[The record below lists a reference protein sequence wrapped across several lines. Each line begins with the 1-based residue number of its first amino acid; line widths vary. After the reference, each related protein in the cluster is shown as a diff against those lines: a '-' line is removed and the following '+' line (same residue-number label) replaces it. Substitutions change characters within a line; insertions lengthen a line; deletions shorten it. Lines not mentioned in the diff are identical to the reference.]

1 MEACSEKCRRITQP
15 QSSMISKPTKP
26 SSRSLPP
33 SLFFSLALCIECNYL
48 HTPRTTHTQTQTQ
61 ASKQTNKQANKQ
73 TSKLAN
79 KQTSKQSN
87 NQTIKHSN
95 NQSNKQTIK
104 QSHTRTHT
112 HIYIYIHTVYTVCTV
127 STYICHMMSYAH
139 AFGILWMMFFFM
151 FFVGH
156 FHALYV
162 GLRAWQAQILASLS
176 NLSGGAPGRLSNG
189 NSVG

>member
-1 MEACSEKCRRITQP
+1 
-15 QSSMISKPTKP
+15 MISKPTKP

-48 HTPRTTHTQTQTQ
+48 HTPRTTQTQTQTQ

-73 TSKLAN
+73 TSKQA
-79 KQTSKQSN
+79 
-87 NQTIKHSN
+87 
-95 NQSNKQTIK
+95 NKQTIK
-104 QSHTRTHT
+104 QSNNQTFKQSIKQTNKQSNNHTHAHTRT
-112 HIYIYIHTVYTVCTV
+112 HIYIYTYSIYSMHSVYIH
-127 STYICHMMSYAH
+127 MSYDV
-139 AFGILWMMFFFM
+139 ICTCLWNPLDDVFFM

>member
-1 MEACSEKCRRITQP
+1 MRVYTDIHYIEACSEKCRRITQP

-48 HTPRTTHTQTQTQ
+48 HTPRTTQTQTQTQ

-95 NQSNKQTIK
+95 NQSNKQTNK
-104 QSHTRTHT
+104 QSNNHTHAHTRTHT
-112 HIYIYIHTVYTVCTV
+112 HTYIYIYIHTVYTVCTV

-139 AFGILWMMFFFM
+139 AFGILWMMFFSCFLLVIFM
-151 FFVGH
+151 PYMW
-156 FHALYV
+156 A
-162 GLRAWQAQILASLS
+162 
-176 NLSGGAPGRLSNG
+176 
-189 NSVG
+189 